1 MDEIKNDR
9 PVTQPQEP
17 DIEKHSMP
25 VQTPPPELVPEPDPP
40 STPEPDP
47 QPSQTEED

>member
-1 MDEIKNDR
+1 MDENKNDQ
-9 PVTQPQEP
+9 PVIPPQDP
-17 DIEKHSMP
+17 DIEIHSMP